1 LSNAEEIFIKQYF
14 IGTGHVRIPA
24 FLQITEQL
32 VRIPAILLLP
42 VWLGM
47 QGVQMAQAVAD
58 VLTFIIA
65 VPYSVWIGRRLK
77 KMWLEEEGKNVSLQQ
92 HGNCD

>member
-1 LSNAEEIFIKQYF
+1 MTFPATLLSICRNGLFF
-14 IGTGHVRIPA
+14 
-24 FLQITEQL
+24 
-32 VRIPAILLLP
+32 IPAILLLP

-65 VPYSVWIGRRLK
+65 VPYSVWIGGRLK
-77 KMWLEEEGKNVSLQQ
+77 KMWLEEEGKNVSLQ
-92 HGNCD
+92 